1 MQGGT
6 VEILT
11 HGSIFLYPYETGC
24 MPHFHP
30 RTEKDTSS
38 VGWKVALRILATKCR
53 KH

>member
-11 HGSIFLYPYETGC
+11 QGSIFLYPYEIGN
-24 MPHFHP
+24 MPHFRP
-30 RTEKDTSS
+30 CAEKDASS
-38 VGWKVALRILATKCR
+38 IGWKVALTILATKYI